1 MVYHPSKAF
10 KSDIFRRGKPKQ
22 QGRQLLQKE
31 LPVQAARRGAW
42 RRLQGMG
49 GPWPPYPADG
59 DDNVSDG
66 VWPAGLED
74 WPECVEVAM
83 MSFHDQPQSN
93 TCPIIVYG
101 NHSWIPA
108 VNCSQYHPWV
118 EANIASPTK
127 RWSAEN
133 CRKQSG
139 QSRLVKV
146 GLAWSRVFFVPCGV
160 VADGHHKQR
169 AILRRKQI
177 PGWGGH
183 LFAISTAP
191 QPSAFSYLRLQAGP
205 RHSEVCLGRAGW
217 VVWRCFK
224 FVAYLTCQSFEGY
237 DYVLNQ
243 YLLSNRGT
251 ACCICCAQSKSSQG
265 IAMCHDRLVHT
276 HDISWKWW
284 WWWWWRRW
292 WFFQV

>member
-1 MVYHPSKAF
+1 MVSSFFLFLVALWLTAITSSAPF
-10 KSDIFRRGKPKQ
+10 WDETRFP
-22 QGRQLLQKE
+22 
-31 LPVQAARRGAW
+31 
-42 RRLQGMG
+42 
-49 GPWPPYPADG
+49 
-59 DDNVSDG
+59 
-66 VWPAGLED
+66 
-74 WPECVEVAM
+74 VEV
-83 MSFHDQPQSN
+83 D
-93 TCPIIVYG
+93 I
-101 NHSWIPA
+101 
-108 VNCSQYHPWV
+108 
-118 EANIASPTK
+118 
-127 RWSAEN
+127 
-133 CRKQSG
+133 
-139 QSRLVKV
+139 
-146 GLAWSRVFFVPCGV
+146 
-160 VADGHHKQR
+160 
-169 AILRRKQI
+169 
-177 PGWGGH
+177 
-183 LFAISTAP
+183 AISTAP